1 MADITKWNFARERGI
16 PASFFYDI
24 PTGGARPNEWFER
37 PSTYLSTLGAQR
49 RERPPVGW
57 EDEPAQLAMSPDML
71 NDPAFPSYD
80 LSNIRTYEKDPRLRD
95 ELELKLAKKDKG
107 EILGTAFAR
116 SPEIHAGSAGFT
128 YSPMSVYDPSKIYV
142 EGLEQLKPAVGPL
155 AEQEK
160 QGDINKELASTI
172 AHEFRHTMFDDPK
185 YSGIIDAAFNRF
197 GGYRG
202 NISRHDL
209 EEMID
214 RAADV
219 QLMPESWLGQTLEDF
234 QDEYNERVNLEGRPE
249 HLTQT
254 DTTGQF
260 HHAARLF
267 FDRVKKE
274 NKKQQQAQNWQRIK
288 QAELAENQ
296 RLAAER
302 QQLTRAGAFSPQV
315 QQDPGGGG
323 TWHQQTRAK
332 EKAGVQVAGPGFG
345 KGAYFAHGGMVD
357 KTLSGRSRDI

>member
-1 MADITKWNFARERGI
+1 MADITKWDAAKVRGL
-16 PASFFYDI
+16 PASLFYNI
-24 PTGGARPNEWFER
+24 PTGGARPNEWFEI
-37 PSTYLSTLGAQR
+37 PNTYLDKLGAQR

-71 NDPAFPSYD
+71 NDPAFSQYD
-80 LSNIRTYEKDPRLRD
+80 LSNIRTYEQDPRLRD
-95 ELELKLAKKDKG
+95 ELELRLAKRDEGK
-107 EILGTAFAR
+107 ILGTTFAQ
-116 SPEIHAGSAGFT
+116 SPELHARSAGFT
-128 YSPMSVYDPSKIYV
+128 YSPMSNYDPSKIYI

-155 AEQEK
+155 AEREK

-172 AHEFRHTMFDDPK
+172 SHEFRHTMFDDPK
-185 YSGIIDAAFNRF
+185 YSGIIDAAFDKF
-197 GGYRG
+197 GGYRQG
-202 NISRHDL
+202 NISRFDL
-209 EEMID
+209 EEMIN
-214 RAADV
+214 RAADI

-260 HHAARLF
+260 NQAARLF

-274 NKKQQQAQNWQRIK
+274 KKKQQQVQQWQRAK

-302 QQLTRAGAFSPQV
+302 QQLTRAGAYSPQV

-323 TWHQQTRAK
+323 TWHQQTAAK

-345 KGAYFAHGGMVD
+345 KGAYFADGGIVD
-357 KTLSGRSRDI
+357 LYNYGGF